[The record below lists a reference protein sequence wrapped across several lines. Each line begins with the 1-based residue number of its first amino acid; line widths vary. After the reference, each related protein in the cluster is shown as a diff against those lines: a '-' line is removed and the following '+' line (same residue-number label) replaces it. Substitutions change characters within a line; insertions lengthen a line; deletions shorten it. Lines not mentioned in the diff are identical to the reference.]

1 MTAMLRKL
9 AFPLVLLAGLLLG
22 ACQDMSMKPMGDKS
36 LYDRLGGKGAITAV
50 VDDFV
55 GNVAGDKRINGYFAK
70 ADIPRLKGNLVDQIC
85 QATGGPC
92 VYKGKDMK
100 TAHKG
105 MGIAD
110 ADFNALVEDLVK
122 TLNKF
127 NVPAKEQ
134 GELLGIL
141 GPLKPQIVNQ

>member
-1 MTAMLRKL
+1 MNAMLRKL
-9 AFPLVLLAGLLLG
+9 AFPVALAALLLA
-22 ACQDMSMKPMGDKS
+22 ACQDMSMKPMAEKS

-70 ADIPRLKGNLVDQIC
+70 ANIPRLKGNLVDQIC

-92 VYKGKDMK
+92 VYTGKDMK

-134 GELLGIL
+134 NELLGIL